1 MYQLLAKSAQK
12 LARVMAYTGGFVLIA
27 VIIMTC
33 ISIIGRGLV
42 PFGLSPIHGDFEWV
56 EFGVGLAIFAFLP
69 LCHLEKSHAV
79 VDLFES
85 AYSPLMNRILG
96 LLADFLMLVISIIIA
111 WRLWLGM
118 IDMKGYGEV
127 TFILQFKV
135 WPFYAACFVGALAF
149 VLIAI
154 FCVIRTIREFMDT
167 SNENMSGKTE
177 QENNL

>member
-1 MYQLLAKSAQK
+1 MYQLLSKSAHNI
-12 LARVMAYTGGFVLIA
+12 ARGMAYAGGFILIA

-42 PFGLSPIHGDFEWV
+42 PVGLSPIHGDFEWV
-56 EFGVGLAIFAFLP
+56 EFGVGLSIFAFLP

-96 LLADFLMLVISIIIA
+96 LLSDVLMLVISIIIA

-118 IDMKGYGEV
+118 MDMKGYGET
-127 TFILQFKV
+127 TFILQFEV
-135 WPFYAACFVGALAF
+135 WPFYAACFAGAVAF
-149 VLIAI
+149 ALISI
-154 FCVIRTIREFMDT
+154 FCVIRTISEFRAA
-167 SNENMSGKTE
+167 SNNNISGKTV
-177 QENNL
+177 QENN